1 MKIFAFGAAA
11 FFAGAAFAAA
21 VTLSENTVEM
31 PTYPFF
37 DPDPV
42 PCTGEK
48 RYPYF
53 RYDGSSREST
63 AKEWKTIRLD
73 NGKIS
78 VDILSELGGKVW
90 GATDKAT
97 GFDFIYRNHVAKFRD
112 VAMRG
117 PWTSGGVEWNFG
129 IIGHAP
135 SCSTPVDWFARTNS
149 DGSAS
154 CFVASDEYIT
164 RSRWQVE
171 IRLKPDAD
179 SFDTRTTWY
188 NASGLPQ
195 PCYHWANAAFSVRGN
210 PRFLFSGEA
219 YIGHEGDRHAW
230 PVDSAG
236 RPMDTYGGNAF
247 GGNKSYHVLPGDAGK
262 FGIWW
267 PERGLGAV
275 HLTDSWRK
283 YGRKIWLWALSR
295 EGGIWEDLLT
305 DEDGQYTELQSGRG
319 FNQPRRNTYK
329 TPFKHPEFNPGATET
344 FAESWGVVRKF
355 DELEKSVDV
364 PVARPDLAPQDFD
377 WRSAWGL
384 CVRARQHLLERED
397 AEAEK
402 SFKAALAKDP
412 FLSPALAG
420 LAAIEMRRGR
430 YGECH
435 ALCRRA
441 LAIDAYDT
449 DANYLDGF
457 AFFAEGDTA
466 SARDRLGVAAF
477 DRRNRSA
484 AYALVARSFLYEGN
498 AAEADKAAA
507 LALSSNDANFDALL
521 VRLIAARGS
530 PEASG
535 MAKEALEKYPLFH
548 AARYELEGTAF
559 SRFVRNELPE
569 QTFIELGSWYAET
582 GLRENA
588 LDLFALAGEN
598 PIALVS
604 AAHLRKDAAA
614 LAKAAALPVSGVFP
628 FRRETLPALRWAAK
642 SDGNWKFRYYLAV
655 ALASF
660 HLDAEA
666 DALLDGCG
674 NKPDEDV
681 FYLFRAGRR
690 SGASRLADLLRA
702 KELKDSWRTGRALCR
717 HFAQTGDWAQMLG
730 AAQECDR
737 RFPGRS
743 PIQIARAT
751 ALVRCGRP
759 KDAIEYL
766 ETQTVLPS
774 EFGDDAMEIWHEAQ
788 KLLGLPQT
796 WPENLGKGEPFGKE

>member
-117 PWTSGGVEWNFG
+117 PWTSGGIEWNFG

-154 CFVASDEYIT
+154 CFVASEEYAT
-164 RSRWQVE
+164 RTRWQVE
-171 IRLKPDAD
+171 IHLAPEAD
-179 SFDTRTTWY
+179 SFETRTTWF

-412 FLSPALAG
+412 FLSPALTG
-420 LAAIEMRRGR
+420 LAAVEIRRGE
-430 YGECH
+430 YGGCH

-449 DANYLDGF
+449 DANSLDGF
-457 AFFAEGDTA
+457 AFFAEGEQDGIRA
-466 SARDRLGVAAF
+466 GFPCGPERL
-477 DRRNRSA
+477 D
-484 AYALVARSFLYEGN
+484 
-498 AAEADKAAA
+498 
-507 LALSSNDANFDALL
+507 DA
-521 VRLIAARGS
+521 
-530 PEASG
+530 
-535 MAKEALEKYPLFH
+535 EALEVGGRGIGH
-548 AARYELEGTAF
+548 ARLDE
-559 SRFVRNELPE
+559 FVRVGENLFGKFGEGRVRIDDPGGFLRRGLLRVRYGACRAGILGG
-569 QTFIELGSWYAET
+569 IELWSFFGSGEAVAVERGGDEY
-582 GLRENA
+582 G
-588 LDLFALAGEN
+588 FALLYLG
-598 PIALVS
+598 
-604 AAHLRKDAAA
+604 RCGD
-614 LAKAAALPVSGVFP
+614 GVTGGSFA
-628 FRRETLPALRWAAK
+628 FR
-642 SDGNWKFRYYLAV
+642 
-655 ALASF
+655 
-660 HLDAEA
+660 
-666 DALLDGCG
+666 C
-674 NKPDEDV
+674 
-681 FYLFRAGRR
+681 RAGCVT
-690 SGASRLADLLRA
+690 
-702 KELKDSWRTGRALCR
+702 RTG
-717 HFAQTGDWAQMLG
+717 
-730 AAQECDR
+730 
-737 RFPGRS
+737 
-743 PIQIARAT
+743 
-751 ALVRCGRP
+751 
-759 KDAIEYL
+759 
-766 ETQTVLPS
+766 
-774 EFGDDAMEIWHEAQ
+774 
-788 KLLGLPQT
+788 
-796 WPENLGKGEPFGKE
+796 GKRE